1 MLKIDKN
8 FLFKEVFMLDVDLNK
23 FTFFKNMKPEHLNL
37 LSQHMTK
44 DTFKANEYI
53 VKEDEPASNL
63 FLILKGRVSIEML
76 STEGKLFSIQT
87 LSTGDIV
94 GMSWMIP
101 PYQSQFCARALEAT
115 EMLVIDGEI
124 LKKKSEK
131 DHDFGYELLKRLV
144 GIFVQRLQAT
154 RQHLIALYNSP

>member
-1 MLKIDKN
+1 MLSVNKN
-8 FLFKEVFMLDVDLNK
+8 FLPKEVFMLDVDLNQ

-53 VKEDEPASNL
+53 VKEDELASNL

-115 EMLVIDGEI
+115 EMLVINGEI
-124 LKKKSEK
+124 LRKKSEK
-131 DHDFGYELLKRLV
+131 DHELGYELLKRLV
-144 GIFVQRLQAT
+144 PIFLQRLHAT
-154 RQHLIALYNSP
+154 RQHLIAVYCSA